1 MSTQLDPETIV
12 GGQYRLLKSLGAG
25 GMGSI
30 YYGVHILT
38 DQPVAVKILHPTL
51 CDDPIVRSRFLSE
64 ARTLAGLEHQ
74 NIVQWKNSMEENGQL
89 YLVMQYV
96 EGENVENRLEKRSK
110 LPLDEAIPI
119 ILQALSG
126 LAYVHS
132 KNIVH
137 RDIKPSNILIRSDGE
152 VKLADFGIA
161 KLAGMPRH
169 TQTGMTI
176 GTYQYMSPEQVL
188 GKELDARSDI
198 YSMGITLF
206 EMVTGRPPFDGETE
220 FDICRQHLETNLP
233 SIKRFDPRLPSKLNK
248 ILRKATSKRPKDRY
262 QTAEEFMFALA
273 KAFHEY
279 VNEIPAPWG
288 LVGQVPKKTSGCL
301 RAAVWLTFWLAL
313 MGIGGYYLYVHVMDP
328 EEPVPSHHQSKPQKR
343 PGKVRGKS
351 PNRRPT
357 PARKVENRVPSV
369 IPTILSGDGPLLN
382 VSKYADDFA
391 TNQLNWPVG
400 KHGGAILTW
409 SKGLYRIKTAPNKHH
424 QTPLCPSKLGD
435 YKAPLSVTVKAQ
447 VIKPD
452 NAGHAIFGVHLFNNP
467 KKSRALGYYIAIT
480 PPKQMYTI
488 TQLETGGKWKPLLSW
503 TTSKALRPN
512 GTNELQVRVQNKQL
526 FVQINGKSMKAV
538 PATTYSQGRVCL
550 FVQQGGATVE
560 FKRFSFQRLKPPAP
574 RR

>member
-51 CDDPIVRSRFLSE
+51 LDDPIVRSRFLSE

-89 YLVMQYV
+89 YLIMQYV
-96 EGENVENRLEKRSK
+96 EGENVENRLEKRGK

-119 ILQALSG
+119 ILQSLSG

-137 RDIKPSNILIRSDGE
+137 RDIKPSNILIRTDGE

-161 KLAGMPRH
+161 KLSGMPRH

-273 KAFHEY
+273 KAFHEH
-279 VNEIPAPWG
+279 VNDIPAPWG
-288 LVGQVPKKTSGCL
+288 LVGQVPKKSSGCI
-301 RAAVWLTFWLAL
+301 RAALWLTFWFAL
-313 MGIGGYYLYVHVMDP
+313 MGLGGYYFYIHLIDP
-328 EEPVPSHHQSKPQKR
+328 EEPVPSHHQSKPRKRAPNSQQKNTQR
-343 PGKVRGKS
+343 L
-351 PNRRPT
+351 T
-357 PARKVENRVPSV
+357 PARQTDNNIPSSV
-369 IPTILSGDGPLLN
+369 LPGILSGDDPVLA
-382 VSKYADDFA
+382 VKRYTDHFA
-391 TNQLNWPVG
+391 TNKLEWPVG
-400 KHGGAILTW
+400 KHGGAMLMWKKGSYRILTNP
-409 SKGLYRIKTAPNKHH
+409 RKHH

-435 YKAPLSVTVKAQ
+435 YKAPLQVKVTARVRKAD
-447 VIKPD
+447 VT
-452 NAGHAIFGVHLFNNP
+452 GHAIFGIHLFNNP
-467 KKSRALGYYIAIT
+467 KKSRALGYYVAIT
-480 PPKQMYTI
+480 PPKKMYTI
-488 TQLETGGKWKPLLSW
+488 TQLEAGGKWKPLLGW
-503 TTSKALRPN
+503 TASKALRPK
-512 GTNELQVRVQNKQL
+512 GPNELVVRVQNEQL

-538 PATTYSQGRVCL
+538 PATTYNQGRVCL
-550 FVQQGGATVE
+550 FVQQGGAEVE
-560 FKRFSFQRLKPPAP
+560 FKNFSFRNPKPPAP
-574 RR
+574 RK